1 VQEVR
6 RVKLNPSNGTVR
18 IIGSKGNMM
27 IVQKPME
34 SVEDGTMNLTLFNE
48 KL

>member
-1 VQEVR
+1 MQEVR
-6 RVKLNPSNGTVR
+6 RVRLNPSNGSVR
-18 IIGSKGNMM
+18 IVGGKGSMM
-27 IVQKPME
+27 VVQRPME

>member
-1 VQEVR
+1 MQQVR
-6 RVKLNPSNGTVR
+6 GVRLNPSNGTVR
-18 IIGSKGNMM
+18 IVGGKGNMM
-27 IVQKPME
+27 VVQRPME